1 MSESLEPQSS
11 VSGQSSA
18 KQAKPQYTS
27 PFDAP
32 GIMPACSEDWQ
43 AKRRVAD
50 AARDLISAL
59 VTCTSSAEDLTAA
72 AQQIEAQAAVLRQS
86 EQLYGRSQFE
96 QRQGGVYKQ
105 TMGSLGY
112 ELNPMDGQS
121 NPIASHF
128 DMWFENDRVHG
139 KVFMDWQY
147 EGPPNS
153 VHGGFVAALFDQFL
167 GVGQTLTGQPG
178 FTGTLAVR
186 YIKPTPIATQLRLEG
201 WVEKVEGRK
210 NILKAEMWA
219 GDVKT
224 ATCEGLF
231 ISVTKAMVDA
241 LKSSR
246 Q

>member
-1 MSESLEPQSS
+1 MSELESS
-11 VSGQSSA
+11 ISGQSREQPSSA
-18 KQAKPQYTS
+18 EETS
-27 PFDAP
+27 PFHAP
-32 GIMPACSEDWQ
+32 GIMPACNDNWQ

-50 AARDLISAL
+50 ATRDLIASL
-59 VTCTSSAEDLTAA
+59 VTCTSSEEELTSV
-72 AQQIEAQAAVLRQS
+72 AQQIEAQVAVLRQS

-96 QRQGGVYKQ
+96 QRQGGIYKH

-128 DMWFENDRVHG
+128 DMWFEQDRVHG

-167 GVGQTLTGQPG
+167 GVGQSLTGQPG
-178 FTGTLAVR
+178 FTGTLSVR
-186 YIKPTPIATQLRLEG
+186 YLKPTPIATQLRLEG

-231 ISVTKAMVDA
+231 ISVTKEMVDA
-241 LKSSR
+241 LRASR
-246 Q
+246 